1 MPSSFS
7 VSVKDR
13 YRGLNAIDYFLIGG
27 PTLIGLA
34 ASVIFTEIHNLS
46 FDTTLVMFL
55 GVIALFVVSNAIGF
69 ISMTR
74 STKRI
79 QERFEQEVFNESGL
93 HVRSGDRALRMDTY
107 LDKTMPSHV
116 TLTDGNRE
124 SLWAASIE
132 NDEMVF
138 KPAQ

>member
-1 MPSSFS
+1 
-7 VSVKDR
+7 
-13 YRGLNAIDYFLIGG
+13 
-27 PTLIGLA
+27 
-34 ASVIFTEIHNLS
+34 
-46 FDTTLVMFL
+46 
-55 GVIALFVVSNAIGF
+55 
-69 ISMTR
+69 
-74 STKRI
+74 
-79 QERFEQEVFNESGL
+79 
-93 HVRSGDRALRMDTY
+93 MDTY